1 MSPPLVARER
11 FVCPRVAPALP
22 RLIALLVV
30 GALGAL
36 GCGEAPG
43 AAPSERPPVRVQM
56 VVAEPRQL
64 PRTLTSV
71 GSLESTDMATVSAE
85 VEGRIVA
92 LDLPEGRRVEQ
103 GHVLA
108 RIDDA
113 ESRAALSVARAR
125 RTNARDRL
133 ARLEK
138 LRRQSVSSEQ
148 AYDDAK
154 AEFDAASGAF
164 VEARTRLEKTTI
176 TAPFTGVLGL
186 EQVNVGQYVES
197 GTPVVEITRIDP
209 LELRFSIPQRF
220 AADLEVGQKVVGRVG
235 SCGAGFD
242 GEVTAIDPRV
252 DVATRSVRL
261 EASVPNPEGALFPG
275 MAVSLRLVVGEI
287 PGALVVPQEAV
298 VRQGTKHVVYVID
311 AENVAA
317 PRNVTLGRFFVD
329 GVHVR
334 SGIEPGAR
342 VVTAGQQKLRP
353 GATVDPE
360 PFVPVDNPN
369 LELGSAGLDA
379 SCGPRV

>member
-1 MSPPLVARER
+1 V
-11 FVCPRVAPALP
+11 
-22 RLIALLVV
+22 IALLSA
-30 GALGAL
+30 GAFGVM
-36 GCGEAPG
+36 GCWEAPE
-43 AAPSERPPVRVQM
+43 AAPAGRPPVRVQV
-56 VVAEPRQL
+56 VVAEPRDL

-71 GSLESTDMATVSAE
+71 GSLESTDMATASAE

-92 LDLPEGRRVEQ
+92 LDIPEGRRVEQ

-176 TAPFTGVLGL
+176 TAPFAGVLGL

-197 GTPVVEITRIDP
+197 GTPIVEITRVDL
-209 LELRFSIPQRF
+209 LELRFSIPQRH
-220 AADLEVGQKVVGRVG
+220 ATEPAVGQKVLGRVG
-235 SCGAGFD
+235 SCGAGFE

-252 DVATRSVRL
+252 DVATRSLRL
-261 EASVPNPEGALFPG
+261 EAIVPNPEAVLFPG

-287 PGALVVPQEAV
+287 PGALVVPQEAI
-298 VRQGTKHVVYVID
+298 VRQGTKHIVYVLD

-329 GVHVR
+329 GVHVKT
-334 SGIEPGAR
+334 GVELGAR

-353 GATVDPE
+353 GAATDPE

-369 LELGSAGLDA
+369 LELGSAGLGGR
-379 SCGPRV
+379 CGPSA